1 MDGGTIGCSTDS
13 TILGILPAPSNG
25 FTVSVSGGSSL
36 IDGTYGSVVFGSFTF
51 SKIGTY
57 VYQVTEVAGN
67 DPDIEYDTRTRYI
80 RFVVTEDQKKGAL
93 AVRASTPGY
102 KTFDGAAF
110 VNKAKVN
117 DLPFTGGETMRG
129 VLIAGILIAGLAVV
143 SYAAYRKY
151 GDSSR
156 RRGTRLV

>member
-1 MDGGTIGCSTDS
+1 MDCARHSDQGAQAQALSGWQLSKDPVDTMTQLEEIKADGA
-13 TILGILPAPSNG
+13 GN
-25 FTVSVSGGSSL
+25 VSGEL
-36 IDGTYGSVVFGSFTF
+36 RQCT
-51 SKIGTY
+51 
-57 VYQVTEVAGN
+57 
-67 DPDIEYDTRTRYI
+67 
-80 RFVVTEDQKKGAL
+80 
-93 AVRASTPGY
+93 
-102 KTFDGAAF
+102 
-110 VNKAKVN
+110 AKVN